1 MSTIGDILSG
11 VKKVLLLEESVTRIE
26 KNFDKLG
33 EDVRRTR
40 DYADSIDRRV
50 TRLEGFIEG
59 AAAASSQQARLPKE

>member
-11 VKKVLLLEESVTRIE
+11 VKKVLLLEESVARIE

-59 AAAASSQQARLPKE
+59 ATAASGQQARLPKE

>member
-1 MSTIGDILSG
+1 MSTIGDVLSG
-11 VKKVLLLEESVTRIE
+11 VKKVLLLEESVARIE

-59 AAAASSQQARLPKE
+59 ATAASGQQARLPKE

>member
-11 VKKVLLLEESVTRIE
+11 VKKVLLLEESVGRIE
-26 KNFDKLG
+26 KNFDRLS

-50 TRLEGFIEG
+50 SRLEGFIEG
-59 AAAASSQQARLPKE
+59 ASAAAGQQARLPKN

>member
-1 MSTIGDILSG
+1 MSTLGDVLSG
-11 VKKVLLLEESVTRIE
+11 VKKVLLLEESVARIE

-59 AAAASSQQARLPKE
+59 ATAASGQQARLPKE